1 MNFVMRVDSSI
12 SYLIVCQ
19 RTIHKLVIGLAVVG
33 LSIAW
38 RQAYFCRD
46 MMLDV
51 TFCIRFFCRVRM
63 GLTKS

>member
-1 MNFVMRVDSSI
+1 MRVDSSI
-12 SYLIVCQ
+12 SDLIVCQ

-38 RQAYFCRD
+38 RQTYFGRD

-51 TFCIRFFCRVRM
+51 TFFIHFFCRVRM